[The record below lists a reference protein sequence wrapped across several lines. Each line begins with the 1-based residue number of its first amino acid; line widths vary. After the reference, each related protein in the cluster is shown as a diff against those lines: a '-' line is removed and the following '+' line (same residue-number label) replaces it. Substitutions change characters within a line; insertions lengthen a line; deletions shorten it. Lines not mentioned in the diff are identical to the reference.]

1 MQILQHPKINPGST
15 PACHYLIYSLAN
27 TSNLKQ
33 WKIKTNVE
41 SQLSRRND
49 EMQLHL
55 FSDYKSTLPR
65 YKWRHD
71 SIQKTIINY
80 LQSIQS
86 PFTQLYIDIEGFD
99 DPA

>member
-1 MQILQHPKINPGST
+1 
-15 PACHYLIYSLAN
+15 
-27 TSNLKQ
+27 
-33 WKIKTNVE
+33 
-41 SQLSRRND
+41 
-49 EMQLHL
+49 MQLHL

-86 PFTQLYIDIEGFD
+86 PFTQLHIDIEGFEN
-99 DPA
+99 PA